1 MIRNPLTQI
10 LLFIIALILYAT
22 IYPFQFESIP
32 HELLA
37 WTPIDSRTNFLD
49 LILNLLFFIPLG
61 LVAGC
66 KWRSR
71 SSMLWVLIASCALS
85 TSVELL
91 QAFIPGRYSSLKDIF
106 INTMGSFLG
115 LPLAHLPIFDTPV
128 LRQKH
133 NPLLEDRG
141 RRIMMLLM
149 LAYLYF
155 PFLPQLRMIRI
166 RLIVESWNRFD
177 LAQFAVVEQAAIG
190 FFVASLWSSPNGWKV
205 QLFLLV
211 AAPAQLLLINRF
223 PQVDQ
228 VAGLTIGYAAGLA
241 LTLARLRVPA
251 TVLAAAATLL
261 MAYKELRPFEWSGEK
276 LNNFTWIP
284 FEVIF
289 SIGRAE
295 GFRITCLKSFVY
307 RFTIRQ
313 VCKVTGWSAPK
324 VASVAA
330 ILVLLSEFAQQY
342 IPGRTPE
349 TTDAL
354 ICLMGASLFLEL
366 GKFDDQGL

>member
-1 MIRNPLTQI
+1 M
-10 LLFIIALILYAT
+10 
-22 IYPFQFESIP
+22 
-32 HELLA
+32 
-37 WTPIDSRTNFLD
+37 
-49 LILNLLFFIPLG
+49 
-61 LVAGC
+61 
-66 KWRSR
+66 
-71 SSMLWVLIASCALS
+71 
-85 TSVELL
+85 
-91 QAFIPGRYSSLKDIF
+91 
-106 INTMGSFLG
+106 
-115 LPLAHLPIFDTPV
+115 
-128 LRQKH
+128 
-133 NPLLEDRG
+133 
-141 RRIMMLLM
+141 
-149 LAYLYF
+149 
-155 PFLPQLRMIRI
+155 
-166 RLIVESWNRFD
+166 
-177 LAQFAVVEQAAIG
+177 
-190 FFVASLWSSPNGWKV
+190 
-205 QLFLLV
+205 

-313 VCKVTGWSAPK
+313 VCKATGWSAPK

-330 ILVLLSEFAQQY
+330 ILVLLSEFAQQ
-342 IPGRTPE
+342 
-349 TTDAL
+349 
-354 ICLMGASLFLEL
+354 
-366 GKFDDQGL
+366 